1 MTIPEYKSSIP
12 RAAFQLHSK
21 SSCPRARLHHHSKI
35 TLQHHSM
42 EITPPEPP
50 REHSKSSIPEFTK
63 WPHCQVGCTKR
74 PHYFNIPTYKTDA
87 YTKMLPGG
95 APARSPAS
103 PAAASLAPGIVAG
116 TRDSPEISTGWA
128 KRHLRATAR
137 VQEAHKDEP
146 EGSQLTGPGMGR
158 PLQGRKAGGG
168 EPLSRS
174 QAAM

>member
-12 RAAFQLHSK
+12 RAAFQHHSK
-21 SSCPRARLHHHSKI
+21 SSSPRARLHRHSKI

-50 REHSKSSIPEFTK
+50 QEHSKSSVPEFIK
-63 WPHCQVGCTKR
+63 WPHCQVGMYKKA
-74 PHYFNIPTYKTDA
+74 PTYKTDA

-95 APARSPAS
+95 APTRSPAS
-103 PAAASLAPGIVAG
+103 PAAASLASGIVAG

-137 VQEAHKDEP
+137 VQEAHKWTTRRAHSSRVREW
-146 EGSQLTGPGMGR
+146 
-158 PLQGRKAGGG
+158 GG
-168 EPLSRS
+168 LSRVERQAAENRSRVS